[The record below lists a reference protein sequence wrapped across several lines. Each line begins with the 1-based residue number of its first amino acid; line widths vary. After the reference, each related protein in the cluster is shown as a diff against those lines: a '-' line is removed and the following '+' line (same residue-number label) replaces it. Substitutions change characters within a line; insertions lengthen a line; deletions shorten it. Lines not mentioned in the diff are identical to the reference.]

1 MKQVF
6 ILCLGAFIFAACNK
20 DKFQTKPQI
29 KIESQNFDFVPRNQ
43 DLQIVLSFTDKEGD
57 VDDSLYLVR
66 TRLNQRGPYTDI
78 KPLDYKIPSFPDQPS
93 GEMTV
98 TLTYGFGLTAG
109 ISTISIPGS
118 TQKEPDTMALK
129 FVVVDKAKN
138 ISDTATANVIVERF

>member
-6 ILCLGAFIFAACNK
+6 IPIIGAFIFTACNK
-20 DKFQTKPQI
+20 DKFQSKPQI
-29 KIESQNFDFVPRNQ
+29 KIESQNYDFVPRNQ
-43 DLQIVLSFTDKEGD
+43 DLQIIFSFTDKEGD
-57 VDDSLYLVR
+57 VDDSLYLIR
-66 TRLNQRGPYTDI
+66 TRLNQRGPYSDI
-78 KPLDYKIPSFPDQPS
+78 KPLDFKVPSFPDQQS

-98 TLTYGFGLTAG
+98 TLSYGFGLTAG